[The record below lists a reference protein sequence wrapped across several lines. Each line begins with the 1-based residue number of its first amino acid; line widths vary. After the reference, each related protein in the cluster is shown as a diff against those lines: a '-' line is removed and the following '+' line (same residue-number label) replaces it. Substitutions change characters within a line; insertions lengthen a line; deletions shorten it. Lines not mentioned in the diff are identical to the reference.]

1 MPSISRYKRHSDS
14 VRSATNLSH
23 AGPSPRRV
31 HPQYHLLGWFSLLI
45 KQMSRTLSYKYSSKQ
60 GWVRI
65 QATCPK
71 SWYKNPAKLTFGRW
85 TWFHNQRTFHG
96 RKNDLKCDVL
106 TTKNGRK
113 YSAVHWGQPARK
125 SLSSKEVK
133 RKDREVTCMCSF
145 TTGKLGKT
153 TEILAF
159 LTSWHLQRKPKRPH
173 EALDSDLA
181 SNT

>member
-14 VRSATNLSH
+14 LRSATNLSH

-45 KQMSRTLSYKYSSKQ
+45 KEMSRTLSYKYSSKQ

-65 QATCPK
+65 QFTCPK
-71 SWYKNPAKLTFGRW
+71 VDTKTWKVNIWALDLVPQSADLSWPQERPQVRCFNHKKWEEILSV
-85 TWFHNQRTFHG
+85 
-96 RKNDLKCDVL
+96 D
-106 TTKNGRK
+106 
-113 YSAVHWGQPARK
+113 WGQPARK

-153 TEILAF
+153 TEILAIDIM
-159 LTSWHLQRKPKRPH
+159 TSAKEAKRPH